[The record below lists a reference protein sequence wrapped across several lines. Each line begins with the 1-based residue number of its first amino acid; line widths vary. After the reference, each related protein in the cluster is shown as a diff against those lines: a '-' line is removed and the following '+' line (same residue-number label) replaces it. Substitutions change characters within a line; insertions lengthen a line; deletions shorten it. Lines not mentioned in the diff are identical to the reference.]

1 MKEQEKWICTDCGTE
16 NKAEY
21 EICYRCGALREN
33 QKKQAAVSASASSGK
48 KGGKAIIIAL
58 ICVLVLAAAFVLY
71 NGVYH
76 FNAEKAFNAG
86 DYTLA
91 AEKAEHDLLFS
102 KNLKKDAIIDY
113 GKSFYDDGEYNE
125 ALDVLTQFEDEDGV
139 KEYIDLSNK
148 ALAVEACNAGDYDK
162 ALKHLAD
169 IDEQTLDITSIKDE
183 AYLGKGIALLRAT
196 DIEGASTAFGNIKG
210 SSAGLDYYKITQN
223 LSAGDYIT
231 AAKLACEY
239 EGYGDAALS
248 LSEWEAVLDKAI
260 EGKSRGNTDLE
271 FKIHAAE
278 RIFGNDYDNFEEES
292 PAYLFYDMPEDQKFS
307 ADDTDHTVVTEDEL
321 SRCGSG
327 DSGKILVLWEIHKYR
342 SDEVVYYIDWDIM
355 SKLPKDLYPESLEEV
370 ERSVRIVCDGASD
383 GSFEVGGRYVYAV
396 RERSCVYAG
405 NGYNGKN
412 AYSKTEIWGEY
423 YPDRE
428 SYYALIGRTAVFA
441 GLSDSLDTYIYEAL
455 RKLIV

>member
-1 MKEQEKWICTDCGTE
+1 MKEQKNWICADCGTE
-16 NKAEY
+16 NKAEF
-21 EICYRCGALREN
+21 EICYRCGALKKN
-33 QKKQAAVSASASSGK
+33 QQKQAGK
-48 KGGKAIIIAL
+48 TLIITL
-58 ICVLVLAAAFVLY
+58 MCVFVLVAAFVIY

-86 DYTLA
+86 DYSVA

-102 KNLKKDAIIDY
+102 KDLKKDAIIDY
-113 GKSFYDDGEYNE
+113 GKSFYDDGEYNK
-125 ALDVLTQFEDEDGV
+125 ALDVLTQFEGEEGV

-162 ALKHLAD
+162 ALKLLTD

-183 AYLGKGIALLRAT
+183 AYLGKGIALLKAA
-196 DIEGASTAFGNIKG
+196 DIEGASSAFENIKEN
-210 SSAGLDYYKITQN
+210 SAGLDYYKITQN
-223 LSAGDYIT
+223 LNAGEYIA

-248 LSEWEAVLDKAI
+248 LTEWEAVLDKAI
-260 EGKSRGNTDLE
+260 EGESRGNTDLE

-278 RIFGNDYDNFEEES
+278 RILGDDYDNFAEETPS
-292 PAYLFYDMPEDQKFS
+292 YLYYDMPKDQSFS
-307 ADDTDHTVVTEDEL
+307 ADDTDHTVVTKDEL

-327 DSGKILVLWEIHKYR
+327 DTGKIIVLWEIHKYR

-355 SKLPKDLYPESLEEV
+355 SSLPKELYPESLDEV
-370 ERSVRIVCDGASD
+370 ERSVRIVCDGSSEGWFD
-383 GSFEVGGRYVYAV
+383 DNGRQVYAV

-405 NGYNGKN
+405 SGYNGKN
-412 AYSKTEIWGEY
+412 AYSKTEIWGEH

-428 SYYALIGRTAVFA
+428 FVFVYQGKDAVFA